1 VGGVEIGGGERETVG
16 VDVEAGVGLADS
28 DVGEGGGGVGGR
40 FARFELVQAGFLVV
54 GGALE
59 VVGFLLRF
67 GGFFGSAP
75 EVFEASAFVAERGG
89 AFAEFGVGLVD

>member
-1 VGGVEIGGGERETVG
+1 M
-16 VDVEAGVGLADS
+16 EAGVGLADA
-28 DVGEGGGGVGGR
+28 DVGEGGGGGVAGR
-40 FARFELVQAGFLVV
+40 FVGLDLVQAGFLVV

-67 GGFFGSAP
+67 RGFFGSSP
-75 EVFEASAFVAERGG
+75 ELFEAASFVAERGG